1 MIALFQTKVKGFPP
15 RRERAASKSVFSVPG
30 GLTKT
35 VYSYTIEK
43 RRKRFQ
49 KGGYGIKNPL
59 AYFFSRD
66 GDETRPSNREILSYA
81 VGATGQNMSSG
92 FITGRVTYYYE
103 NHAVPGESAHIA
115 GKIMTASIVWDAIND
130 ILVGGF
136 VDRRKHEPYRKM
148 RPYLLRLPPVIGAL
162 GAAMFLT
169 VLPGSALR
177 LAYLVAC
184 YFCWDLLYSFQET
197 GVWGMLPLSSP
208 HSADR
213 ARVTQWVT
221 IGANLGGYLPKAF
234 PVAWDLLKKNG
245 MDEKTIFILFAFLF
259 GLGGE
264 LLSLRAAAFR
274 ERVASPVQE
283 GESFLKSVAVLRHN
297 PKLLL
302 IGAAK
307 TIHEVYPRIN
317 RTYFYQSAFRETGAM
332 GGGTAETMYETLSS
346 IPGAI
351 SVFFANRLIARFGGM
366 KRALIISQAAI
377 IAARFVA
384 YAVGVTPGCRFD
396 TVHGYIVMCA
406 IIGVSSAFTSFMEI
420 AHRSLIN
427 DSIDEVE
434 LKTGLRTEGI
444 SASAVNFAR
453 KITVSLQ
460 SLIMNVTLYRF
471 LGYSA
476 APGDRDYILHQSE
489 KFYRWQY
496 PIFMLGPVVG
506 EALYVLVILFVKDDR
521 ARQDEIERQL
531 TQKRSETASAA
542 ASDADRG

>member
-1 MIALFQTKVKGFPP
+1 M
-15 RRERAASKSVFSVPG
+15 
-30 GLTKT
+30 
-35 VYSYTIEK
+35 
-43 RRKRFQ
+43 
-49 KGGYGIKNPL
+49 KNPL
-59 AYFFSRD
+59 GYFFSRD
-66 GDETRPSNREILSYA
+66 GDDERPSNREILSYA

-103 NHAVPGESAHIA
+103 NHVVPGGSAHFA

-130 ILVGGF
+130 ILVGGY
-136 VDRRKHEPYRKM
+136 VDRRRHKPFQKM
-148 RPYLLRLPPVIGAL
+148 RPFLLWLPPIIGVLSAL
-162 GAAMFLT
+162 MF
-169 VLPGSALR
+169 VNVFSNDVLR
-177 LAYLVAC
+177 LAYLVFC
-184 YFCWDLLYSFQET
+184 YFFWDLLYSFQET
-197 GVWGMLPLSSP
+197 GMWGMLPLSSP
-208 HSADR
+208 HSATR

-234 PVAWDLLKKNG
+234 PLAWDVLEKNG
-245 MDEKTIFILFAFLF
+245 MDEKLIFILFAFLF

-264 LLSLRAAAFR
+264 LVSMRAAAFR

-283 GESFLKSVAVLRHN
+283 DESFFRSIAVLRHN

-307 TIHEVYPRIN
+307 TIHEIYPRIN

-332 GGGTAETMYETLSS
+332 GGGTAETMYETVSS
-346 IPGAI
+346 IPGAL
-351 SVFFANRLIARFGGM
+351 SVFFANKLITGFGGM
-366 KRALIISQAAI
+366 KRALVISQIAIISARC
-377 IAARFVA
+377 IAYV
-384 YAVGVTPGCRFD
+384 VGILPATRFD
-396 TVHGYIVMCA
+396 TVHGYIIMCS

-453 KITVSLQ
+453 KITNSLQ
-460 SLIMNVTLYRF
+460 SLIMNLTLYRF
-471 LGYSA
+471 LGYNA
-476 APGDRDYILHQSE
+476 VPGDKDYINHQSE

-506 EALYVLVILFVKDDR
+506 EALYILVILFVKDDR
-521 ARQDEIERQL
+521 ARQDEIERL
-531 TQKRSETASAA
+531 LAEKRRQN
-542 ASDADRG
+542 ADQAQ

>member
-1 MIALFQTKVKGFPP
+1 M
-15 RRERAASKSVFSVPG
+15 
-30 GLTKT
+30 
-35 VYSYTIEK
+35 
-43 RRKRFQ
+43 
-49 KGGYGIKNPL
+49 KNPL
-59 AYFFSRD
+59 GYFFSRD
-66 GDETRPSNREILSYA
+66 GDDERPSNREILSYA

-103 NHAVPGESAHIA
+103 NHVVPGGSAHFA

-130 ILVGGF
+130 ILVGGY
-136 VDRRKHEPYRKM
+136 VDRRRHKPFQKM
-148 RPYLLRLPPVIGAL
+148 RPFLLWLPPIIGVLSAL
-162 GAAMFLT
+162 MF
-169 VLPGSALR
+169 VNVFSNDVLR
-177 LAYLVAC
+177 LAYLVFC
-184 YFCWDLLYSFQET
+184 YFFWDLLYSFQET
-197 GVWGMLPLSSP
+197 GMWGMLPLSSP
-208 HSADR
+208 HSATR

-234 PVAWDLLKKNG
+234 PLAWDVLEKNG
-245 MDEKTIFILFAFLF
+245 MDEKLIFILFAFLF

-264 LLSLRAAAFR
+264 LVSMRAAAFR

-283 GESFLKSVAVLRHN
+283 DESFFRSIAVLRHN

-307 TIHEVYPRIN
+307 TIHEIYPRIN

-332 GGGTAETMYETLSS
+332 GGGTAETMYETVSS
-346 IPGAI
+346 IPGAL
-351 SVFFANRLIARFGGM
+351 SVFFANKLINKFGGM
-366 KRALIISQAAI
+366 KRALVISQIAIISARAI
-377 IAARFVA
+377 A
-384 YAVGVTPGCRFD
+384 YVVGVVPATRFD
-396 TVHGYIVMCA
+396 TVHGYIIMCS

-453 KITVSLQ
+453 KITNSLQ
-460 SLIMNVTLYRF
+460 SLIMNLTLYRF
-471 LGYSA
+471 LGYNA
-476 APGDRDYILHQSE
+476 VAGDKDYINHQSE

-506 EALYVLVILFVKDDR
+506 EALYILVILFVKDDR
-521 ARQDEIERQL
+521 ARQDEIERL
-531 TQKRSETASAA
+531 LAEKRRQN
-542 ASDADRG
+542 ADQAQ

>member
-1 MIALFQTKVKGFPP
+1 MREARYLTNRFLSCKIEFRKFFHDSRLF
-15 RRERAASKSVFSVPG
+15 
-30 GLTKT
+30 
-35 VYSYTIEK
+35 
-43 RRKRFQ
+43 RKE
-49 KGGYGIKNPL
+49 GDVINNPL
-59 AYFFSRD
+59 AYFFSRE
-66 GDETRPSNREILSYA
+66 GDEEHPSNREILSYA

-92 FITGRVTYYYE
+92 FVTGRVTYFYE
-103 NHAVPGESAHIA
+103 NHAVPGEAAHFA

-130 ILVGGF
+130 ILVGTY
-136 VDRRKHEPYRKM
+136 VDRKKHKPYQKM
-148 RPYLLRLPPVIGAL
+148 RPYLLYLPPVIGL
-162 GAAMFLT
+162 LSAAMFVT
-169 VLPGSALR
+169 VLPGDVLR
-177 LAYLVAC
+177 LIWLVAC

-208 HSADR
+208 HSAAR

-221 IGANLGGYLPKAF
+221 IGASLGGYLPKAF
-234 PVAWDLLKKNG
+234 PLAWDLLEKNG
-245 MDEKTIFILFAFLF
+245 MDEKTIFVLFAFLF

-264 LLSLRAAAFR
+264 LVSLRAASFR
-274 ERVASPVQE
+274 ERIDSPVAE
-283 GESFLKSVAVLRHN
+283 EESFFKSIAVLRHN

-346 IPGAI
+346 IPGAL
-351 SVFFANRLIARFGGM
+351 SVFFANKLISKFGGM
-366 KRALIISQAAI
+366 KRALVISQVAIIS
-377 IAARFVA
+377 ARFIA
-384 YAVGVTPGCRFD
+384 YVVGILPGCRYD
-396 TVHGYIVMCA
+396 TVHGYLIMCC
-406 IIGVSSAFTSFMEI
+406 IIGISSAFTSFMEI

-453 KITVSLQ
+453 KITNSLQ
-460 SLIMNVTLYRF
+460 SLIMNLTLYRF
-471 LGYSA
+471 LGYNA
-476 APGDRDYILHQSE
+476 APGDKDYINHQSE

-506 EALYVLVILFVKDDR
+506 EALYVVVILFVKDDR

-531 TQKRSETASAA
+531 AQRRKEAAEQASTRA
-542 ASDADRG
+542 

>member
-1 MIALFQTKVKGFPP
+1 M
-15 RRERAASKSVFSVPG
+15 
-30 GLTKT
+30 
-35 VYSYTIEK
+35 
-43 RRKRFQ
+43 
-49 KGGYGIKNPL
+49 KNPL
-59 AYFFSRD
+59 GYFFSRD
-66 GDETRPSNREILSYA
+66 GDDERPSNREILSYA

-103 NHAVPGESAHIA
+103 NHVVPGGSAHFA

-130 ILVGGF
+130 ILVGGY
-136 VDRRKHEPYRKM
+136 VDRRRHKPFQKM
-148 RPYLLRLPPVIGAL
+148 RPFLLWLPPIIGVLSAL
-162 GAAMFLT
+162 MF
-169 VLPGSALR
+169 VNVFSNDVLR
-177 LAYLVAC
+177 LAYLVFC
-184 YFCWDLLYSFQET
+184 YFFWDLLYSFQET
-197 GVWGMLPLSSP
+197 GMWGMLPLSSP
-208 HSADR
+208 HSATR

-234 PVAWDLLKKNG
+234 PLAWDVLEKNG
-245 MDEKTIFILFAFLF
+245 MDEKLIFILFAFLF

-264 LLSLRAAAFR
+264 LVSMRAAAFR

-283 GESFLKSVAVLRHN
+283 DESFFRSIAVLRHN

-307 TIHEVYPRIN
+307 TIHEIYPRIN

-332 GGGTAETMYETLSS
+332 GGGTAETMYETVSS
-346 IPGAI
+346 IPGAL
-351 SVFFANRLIARFGGM
+351 SVFFANKLITGFGGM
-366 KRALIISQAAI
+366 KRALVISQIAIISARC
-377 IAARFVA
+377 IAYV
-384 YAVGVTPGCRFD
+384 VGILPATRFD
-396 TVHGYIVMCA
+396 TVHGYIIMCS

-453 KITVSLQ
+453 KITNSLQ
-460 SLIMNVTLYRF
+460 SLIMNLTLYRF
-471 LGYSA
+471 LGYNA
-476 APGDRDYILHQSE
+476 VAGDKDYINHQSE

-506 EALYVLVILFVKDDR
+506 EALYILVILFVKDDR
-521 ARQDEIERQL
+521 ARQDEIERL
-531 TQKRSETASAA
+531 LAEKRRQN
-542 ASDADRG
+542 ADQAQ

>member
-1 MIALFQTKVKGFPP
+1 M
-15 RRERAASKSVFSVPG
+15 
-30 GLTKT
+30 
-35 VYSYTIEK
+35 
-43 RRKRFQ
+43 
-49 KGGYGIKNPL
+49 KNPL
-59 AYFFSRD
+59 AYFFSRE
-66 GDETRPSNREILSYA
+66 GDETRPANREILSYA
-81 VGATGQNMSSG
+81 AGAMGQNMSSG
-92 FITGRVTYYYE
+92 FVTGRVTYYYE
-103 NHAVPGESAHIA
+103 NHAVPGQAAHFA

-136 VDRRKHEPYRKM
+136 VDRRRHKPFQKM
-148 RPYLLRLPPVIGAL
+148 RPFLLYFPPVIGVL

-169 VLPGSALR
+169 VFSATALR
-177 LAYLVAC
+177 LVWLVFC

-221 IGANLGGYLPKAF
+221 IGANLGGYLPKVF
-234 PVAWDLLKKNG
+234 PVAWDFLEKNG

-264 LLSLRAAAFR
+264 LISMRAAVFR

-283 GESFLKSVAVLRHN
+283 DESFLRSIAVLRHN

-317 RTYFYQSAFRETGAM
+317 RTYFYQSAFRQSGAM
-332 GGGTAETMYETLSS
+332 GGGTAETLYETLSS
-346 IPGAI
+346 VPGAL
-351 SVFFANRLIARFGGM
+351 SVFFANQLISKFGGM
-366 KRALIISQAAI
+366 KRALIISQIAI
-377 IAARFVA
+377 IAARFLA
-384 YAVGVTPGCRFD
+384 YGVGVIPATRFD
-396 TVHGYIVMCA
+396 TVHGYIIMCS
-406 IIGVSSAFTSFMEI
+406 IIGISSAFTSFMEI

-444 SASAVNFAR
+444 SASAINFAR

-460 SLIMNVTLYRF
+460 SLIMNLTLYRF
-471 LGYSA
+471 LGYNA
-476 APGDRDYILHQSE
+476 LPGDKDYIHHQSE

-496 PIFMLGPVVG
+496 PIFMLGPVIG

-521 ARQDEIERQL
+521 ARQAEVERL
-531 TQKRSETASAA
+531 LAEKRRESAA
-542 ASDADRG
+542 QTNGTE